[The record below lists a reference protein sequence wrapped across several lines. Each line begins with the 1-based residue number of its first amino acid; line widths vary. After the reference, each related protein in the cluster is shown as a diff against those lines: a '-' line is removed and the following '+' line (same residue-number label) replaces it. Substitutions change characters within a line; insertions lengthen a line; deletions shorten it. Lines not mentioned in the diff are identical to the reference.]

1 MVNIQLMINDLTH
14 LALQNYMRAK
24 FATVCI
30 SCGEKIVPGKEI
42 SKNKDDKWVH
52 KHCVEEEEG
61 LP

>member
-1 MVNIQLMINDLTH
+1 MINDLTH